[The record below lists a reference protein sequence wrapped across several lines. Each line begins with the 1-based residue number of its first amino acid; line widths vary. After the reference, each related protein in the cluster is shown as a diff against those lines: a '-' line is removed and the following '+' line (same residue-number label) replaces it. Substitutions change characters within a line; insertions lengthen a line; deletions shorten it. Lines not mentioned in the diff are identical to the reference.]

1 MKPFLIKNIVSP
13 ITLTLLLVACGGGGS
28 DSGSGGGSGG
38 GSDSGSDG
46 KPEPSPT
53 KAISSFG
60 PKLDG
65 SYATVAA
72 ATFEASATE
81 DGVPS
86 QLAKVSFDVSTGQVN
101 IRDGKSVRGY
111 EISFLLADGVSISS
125 VKDGGFIGLDVGAT
139 EGTLSTISTTGS
151 GNVALAGVKLVASDG
166 SLVPVSI
173 N

>member
-13 ITLTLLLVACGGGGS
+13 IILTVLLAACGGG
-28 DSGSGGGSGG
+28 GG

-46 KPEPSPT
+46 SAVTPTPSTPGASPT

-60 PKLDG
+60 PKVDG

-81 DGVPS
+81 DGAPS
-86 QLAKVSFDVSTGQVN
+86 PLAKVSFDVSTGQVD

-125 VKDGGFIGLDVGAT
+125 VKDGGFIGLDAGAT
-139 EGTLSTISTTGS
+139 EGILTTISTTGS